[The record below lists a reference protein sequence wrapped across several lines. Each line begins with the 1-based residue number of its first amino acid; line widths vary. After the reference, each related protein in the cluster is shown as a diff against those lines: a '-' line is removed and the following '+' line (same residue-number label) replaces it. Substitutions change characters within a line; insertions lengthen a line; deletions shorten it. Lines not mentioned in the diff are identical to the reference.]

1 MADKGFSLAGNVVD
15 MSMSCQCHQIILA
28 DAADRG
34 DILLLVTG
42 LVTRH
47 LTQIMSCQLTWISP
61 NQLQIVMMM
70 VQVILM
76 MKLILGQH
84 ECNVDTNT
92 S

>member
-1 MADKGFSLAGNVVD
+1 
-15 MSMSCQCHQIILA
+15 MSCQCHQILA

-42 LVTRH
+42 SVTRH
-47 LTQIMSCQLTWISP
+47 LTQIMSSRPTWILP

-70 VQVILM
+70 VVLVILM
-76 MKLILGQH
+76 KKLIMGKH
-84 ECNVDTNT
+84 ECNVVVNT